1 MEDNE
6 ALDMLDAFDVDA
18 LEDGAEPELE
28 PSAVAAALAP
38 LPTPVSGRYEW
49 RLPPGAPPARHGPGP
64 LRAVRREDLRLD
76 VDRHYPQ
83 ATASGTLAGG
93 LAVQIHW
100 VARLR
105 RTAATTW
112 AGPIWYKDGAGAS
125 FPYTRVE
132 ITVVPSAMPAQ
143 RKAVAKFTRPGIAA
157 RTRTFW
163 FRSQYFHP
171 VNLEF
176 DWAEA
181 VTPTLAIDTCA
192 HPNRPATLPCENLAI
207 ETVFKRAGFNVTTGA
222 GGVVPFSGA
231 DTLWS
236 DQEMHDAMQVY
247 WSRFAAAPQW
257 AMWILFAS
265 LHESGTNLGGIMF
278 DDIGPNHRQGTAL
291 FVDSFV
297 ATPPAGDPNPAD
309 WVQRMIF
316 WTACHEMGHSFNLA
330 HSWQKSLGVGW
341 VPLTDELEARSFMNY
356 PFLVNGGEGAFFS
369 DFEFRFSDQEL
380 LFMRHAPARFVE
392 MGNAAW
398 FDHHGFHEANVSER
412 PAFQLSVRVSRD
424 RPVFEFMEPVA
435 LELKLK
441 NVSGRPQIVERGVLA
456 PDAVTLII
464 KKQGREAR
472 QFLPFARRCAAPD
485 PVVLEAQAPKDAIY
499 GSILGSVGL
508 NGWDLAEP
516 GNYLIQAAVHIGDDD
531 IVSAPLQLR
540 IEPPASR
547 EEEFLA
553 QDLFTEDAGRVLA
566 VGGSRSEPL
575 ERGNAVLHELAERL
589 PDRRVALHARY
600 VLGNVLQSPYKA
612 LVVDT
617 DAARP
622 IAVEERPPNPDEAR
636 EFITTALGSKP
647 TIAAESFGH
656 IEFNELLDGFS
667 RWLEAEGDAPAAGE
681 ALDLLYETLSARVVR
696 GKPIRPEVLDRI
708 ERRRDQVATG
718 EPAS

>member
-1 MEDNE
+1 MEVYDGF
-6 ALDMLDAFDVDA
+6 DMLDAFDADTEEA
-18 LEDGAEPELE
+18 AGPAPDSLAE
-28 PSAVAAALAP
+28 AVLPP
-38 LPTPVSGRYEW
+38 LPSPVSGRYEW
-49 RLPPGAPPARHGPGP
+49 RLPHGAAPTPHGPSP

-100 VARLR
+100 VARLT
-105 RTAATTW
+105 RTAANTW

-132 ITVVPSAMPAQ
+132 ITVLSSAIPAQ
-143 RKAVAKFTRPGIAA
+143 RRAVAKFTRPGIAP
-157 RTRTFW
+157 RMRSFW
-163 FRSQYFHP
+163 FRSAYFHP
-171 VNLEF
+171 VNFEF
-176 DWAEA
+176 DWAES
-181 VTPTLAIDTCA
+181 VTPTLAIDTAA
-192 HPNRPATLPCENLAI
+192 HPNRPATLPAESLTI
-207 ETVFKRAGFNVTTGA
+207 ETVFRRAGFNVTTGA
-222 GGVVPFSGA
+222 GGPVPLTGA

-247 WSRFAAAPQW
+247 WSRFVAAPQW
-257 AMWILFAS
+257 AMWVLFAS
-265 LHESGTNLGGIMF
+265 LHESGSNLGGIMF

-291 FVDSFV
+291 FVNSFV
-297 ATPPAGDPNPAD
+297 ANPPAGDANPPA

-341 VPLTDELEARSFMNY
+341 VPLTDEGEARSFMNY
-356 PFLVNGGEGAFFS
+356 PFLVNGGQSAFFS

-398 FDHHGFHEANVSER
+398 FDHHGFQEANVSEQ
-412 PAFQLSVRVSRD
+412 PPFQLSLRVSRD

-435 LELKLK
+435 FELKLK

-472 QFLPFARRCAAPD
+472 QFVPFARRCLAPD

-499 GSILGSVGL
+499 GSIFGSVGL

-516 GNYLIQAAVHIGDDD
+516 GNYLIQAAVHTGDEE

-553 QDLFTEDAGRVLA
+553 QDLFTDDAGRVLA

-575 ERGNAVLHELAERL
+575 ERGNAVLHEVAERL

-600 VLGNVLQSPYKA
+600 ALGNVLQSPYKA
-612 LVVDT
+612 LVVDPG
-617 DAARP
+617 AERP
-622 IAVEERPPNPDEAR
+622 IAIEQRPPNPDEAR
-636 EFITTALGSKP
+636 EFITSALGSKP
-647 TIAAESFGH
+647 AVAAESFGH

-667 RWLEAEGDAPAAGE
+667 RWLEAQGEAPAAGQ
-681 ALDLLYETLSARVVR
+681 ALDLLYDTLSARVVR

-708 ERRRDQVATG
+708 DKRRNEVAAA
-718 EPAS
+718 EPATS